1 MKTTDDVEFYP
12 KNISI
17 PPTTAANKGEVEYR
31 LDFSMGWDGNVSKH
45 YIILTKD
52 ERAAVRQAI
61 ETAVHRFSEELRQGL
76 MRSATH

>member
-1 MKTTDDVEFYP
+1 
-12 KNISI
+12 
-17 PPTTAANKGEVEYR
+17 
-31 LDFSMGWDGNVSKH
+31 MGWDGNVSKH
-45 YIILTKD
+45 YIVLTKD